1 MHPYR
6 AFMLSFALG
15 SAMLFGGYGL
25 HSAMTPV
32 KTDHT
37 ITV

>member
-6 AFMLSFALG
+6 AFLLSFALG

-25 HSAMTPV
+25 VSAMTPPNP
-32 KTDHT
+32 DHT